1 VSSGVFQ
8 QEADGNPAASFFLRG
23 LGNPAAK
30 PGWQVQRTFLT
41 EVRLG
46 FEKNWS
52 IIPLIQQGADRDEY
66 LLAVLTERRN
76 HWLKVLS
83 GTPTAKTTRELEPER
98 HSPIQGN
105 G

>member
-1 VSSGVFQ
+1 LEGSATIPP
-8 QEADGNPAASFFLRG
+8 EILLR
-23 LGNPAAK
+23 
-30 PGWQVQRTFLT
+30 
-41 EVRLG
+41 

-52 IIPLIQQGADRDEY
+52 IITFIQQGADRDEY
-66 LLAVLTERRN
+66 LLTVLTERRN

-98 HSPIQGN
+98 HSPIKGN